1 MNSGHS
7 RFIDV
12 NGTSLHYLE
21 WGEEANPP
29 LILLHGGSAHAHW
42 WDHIAPSLARTFR
55 VLAFDLRGHG
65 DSSWIT
71 PPAYEIQDYV
81 ADLEAVIATLQLD
94 SPSLLGHS
102 LGGFIALSY
111 ATAHAPTLGALIIVD
126 IGPQL
131 RQSRYMRLLRTLP
144 PPIYQDEMDLHNRFR
159 LLPADTQ
166 ATADL
171 LRHIAHH
178 SVQPG
183 EDGNLHL
190 KGDRAAMIR
199 QPCDLTPLLPT
210 IVCPTFFL
218 RGQNSK
224 NLSQEKLGQIVQ
236 VCPQA
241 HGVEIPGA
249 GHHIFLD
256 QPFVFLDIVTNF
268 LHEKEIVTTADAQR
282 GQGAGQKKRYKN

>member
-1 MNSGHS
+1 MNRGHS
-7 RFIDV
+7 RLIDV
-12 NGTSLHYLE
+12 NGASLHYLE

-42 WDHIAPSLARTFR
+42 WDHIASSLARTFR

-81 ADLEAVIATLQLD
+81 ADLEAVITTLQLD

-102 LGGFIALSY
+102 LGGFIALNY
-111 ATAHAPTLGALIIVD
+111 ATRHAASLRALISVD

-131 RQSRYMRLLRTLP
+131 RQSRYMRLLRALP
-144 PPIYQDEMDLHNRFR
+144 PPIYQDEADLHNRFR

-166 ATADL
+166 APADL

-178 SVQPG
+178 SVQPS

-190 KGDRAAMIR
+190 KADRAAMIR
-199 QPCDLTPLLPT
+199 QPWDLTPLLPT
-210 IVCPTFFL
+210 IVCPTLFL
-218 RGQNSK
+218 RGQNSR
-224 NLSQEKLGQIVQ
+224 NLSPEKLAQMLHA
-236 VCPQA
+236 CPQA
-241 HGVEIPGA
+241 QSREIPAA

-256 QPFVFLDIVTNF
+256 QPSAFLDIVTNF
-268 LHEKEIVTTADAQR
+268 LHEKGTDTTAETQR
-282 GQGAGQKKRYKN
+282 GQNSN

>member
-1 MNSGHS
+1 MAQ
-7 RFIDV
+7 
-12 NGTSLHYLE
+12 TY
-21 WGEEANPP
+21 
-29 LILLHGGSAHAHW
+29 
-42 WDHIAPSLARTFR
+42 R

-65 DSSWIT
+65 DSAWLE
-71 PPAYEIQDYV
+71 PPTYEIQDYV
-81 ADLEAVIATLQLD
+81 DDLEAVITTLQLD
-94 SPSLLGHS
+94 SPILLGHS

-111 ATAHAPTLGALIIVD
+111 ATAHASTLRALIIVD

-131 RQSRYMRLLRTLP
+131 RQSRYMRLLRALP
-144 PPIYQDEMDLHNRFR
+144 PPIYQDQADLHDRFR

-166 ATADL
+166 APADL

-199 QPCDLTPLLPT
+199 QPCDLTPLLST
-210 IVCPTFFL
+210 IVCSTLFL

-224 NLSQEKLGQIVQ
+224 NLSPEKLTQMVH

-241 HGVEIPGA
+241 QGREIPAA
-249 GHHIFLD
+249 GHHVFLD
-256 QPFVFLDIVTNF
+256 QPSLFLDIVTNF
-268 LHEKEIVTTADAQR
+268 LHEKEIGPTAEAGR
-282 GQGAGQKKRYKN
+282 GQGERCKN